1 MFFHYIKM
9 VFITSC
15 LIMTLISVASSQ
27 EIKTVK
33 TDVNVVNISNIDFAK
48 GTCDIKFEIL
58 LQYPDTILP
67 AKLYYRIFQDKLLNK
82 LTEKEKEFLLT
93 YYTIEERDTL
103 TYYVLKHEKDYEK
116 NKRKIYE
123 IIRSTG
129 FYEEHLPFGILN
141 GSIKLKKDNKYDIE
155 RMELD
160 KDYKRIYY
168 SINSEIQL
176 DLEFE
181 KYPWD
186 NQDFSIMLISDTEIM
201 TFSLLDNEITLPL
214 YFKYDFFRERIL
226 NRLSKNDKEL
236 LLKCYEIG
244 KDRKGCARKLN
255 VSLEDQKKI
264 KQIFKLLNINIRVE
278 HTVSVPGW
286 IIKDG
291 EPEIGEEV
299 ILGTDYSTF
308 VCPITLYRSSLLSFL
323 KVLFP
328 LFCMVLVSFVG
339 LFIETNGI
347 VSRISL
353 LTSTLLTAAM
363 FHLNATASIPQL
375 SYLTIADKI
384 FLCSYI
390 SFIFNLILSI
400 LILKYDDKKH
410 EAGVKKIYRFALYSV
425 PALTIGLYL
434 IVLLLG
440 FLFN

>member
-1 MFFHYIKM
+1 MFFIM
-9 VFITSC
+9 SCFMIT
-15 LIMTLISVASSQ
+15 LMSVASSQ
-27 EIKTVK
+27 EVKTVK
-33 TDVNVVNISNIDFAK
+33 TDMNVVNISNIDFAK

-58 LQYPDTILP
+58 LQYPDTNLP
-67 AKLYYRIFQDKLLNK
+67 SKLYYRIFQDKLLNK
-82 LTEKEKEFLLT
+82 LTEKEKEFLLN
-93 YYTIEERDTL
+93 YYLPEERNAL
-103 TYYVLKHEKDYEK
+103 TFYVLKKEKDYEK

-129 FYEEHLPFGILN
+129 FYEEYLPFSILN
-141 GSIKLKKDNKYDIE
+141 GNLKLKKDNKYDIE

-168 SINSEIQL
+168 NINSEIQL

-186 NQDFSIMLISDTEIM
+186 KQDFSIILISDTEVM
-201 TFSLLDNEITLPL
+201 TFSLLDNEVTLPL

-226 NRLSKNDKEL
+226 NRLSQNDKEL
-236 LLKCYEIG
+236 VLKCYEMG
-244 KDRKGCARKLN
+244 KDKKGCARKIN
-255 VSLEDQKKI
+255 VSLEEQKKI
-264 KQIFKLLNINIRVE
+264 NQIFKSLNINIRVE

-299 ILGTDYSTF
+299 ILGSDYSTF
-308 VCPITLYRSSLLSFL
+308 TCPITLYRSSLLSFL

-328 LFCMVLVSFVG
+328 LCCMVLVSFVG
-339 LFIETNGI
+339 LFIEANGI

-363 FHLNATASIPQL
+363 FHINATASIPQL

-410 EAGVKKIYRFALYSV
+410 KSGVKKIYRFALYSV
-425 PALTIGLYL
+425 PAVTVLLYL
-434 IVLLLG
+434 IVIMLSFFFG
-440 FLFN
+440 